1 MLQVPDGKPQ
11 NSYAFDSKPLSSAFT
26 QRVIEETHDFYARLK
41 AGTRAN
47 VDGLAI

>member
-1 MLQVPDGKPQ
+1 MC
-11 NSYAFDSKPLSSAFT
+11 YAFDSKPLSSAFT

-41 AGTRAN
+41 AGSRAN